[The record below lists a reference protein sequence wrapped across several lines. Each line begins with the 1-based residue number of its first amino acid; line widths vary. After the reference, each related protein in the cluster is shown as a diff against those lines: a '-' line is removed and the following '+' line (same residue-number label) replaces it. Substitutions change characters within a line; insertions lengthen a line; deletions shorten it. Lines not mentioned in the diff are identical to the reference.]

1 MGADI
6 GGLIFFSAMR
16 EYIKHQLESY
26 LADGLNR
33 VISFVGVIAL
43 TMLTLWIMIEGY
55 RIMTGQ
61 SRTPLVAFI
70 VNAGKAVM
78 IVTIATSGALYN
90 DWVVDTIDDFR
101 DEVTYLITGTDQ
113 DVYRQVDNNLALTQT
128 MLSTVSTL
136 AKRDN
141 ATDAEA
147 KKAWWIGAFG
157 GAGPAVVGGMVS
169 LLNEIML
176 HFAIMLGPLFILG
189 LLFEQTKQLFWSW
202 VKSVLGLMLS
212 MGVLAFLSGL
222 VMKITIGYATA
233 AVAAIAVNNWL
244 PGVAG
249 LLDMPSIT
257 DTMMV
262 QGGIGLLLTT
272 LLITIP
278 PAVSQFVGGTLG
290 GGVSGFSPWGSAGGG
305 NPAKGQNTQQQAPSS
320 GKAGEEDVGSPQSQS
335 LPNPGGPGARVTP
348 PGGDQVPGAA
358 PVSTDPPNIQLQDVN
373 AQLANKGY
381 GVSPG
386 GNIYQTGPNNAR
398 QAYLADHG
406 QGPAAATIPAD
417 VKALADRNLA
427 LQQDIKASQQ
437 NR

>member
-1 MGADI
+1 
-6 GGLIFFSAMR
+6 
-16 EYIKHQLESY
+16 
-26 LADGLNR
+26 
-33 VISFVGVIAL
+33 
-43 TMLTLWIMIEGY
+43 
-55 RIMTGQ
+55 
-61 SRTPLVAFI
+61 
-70 VNAGKAVM
+70 
-78 IVTIATSGALYN
+78 
-90 DWVVDTIDDFR
+90 
-101 DEVTYLITGTDQ
+101 
-113 DVYRQVDNNLALTQT
+113 
-128 MLSTVSTL
+128 
-136 AKRDN
+136 
-141 ATDAEA
+141 
-147 KKAWWIGAFG
+147 
-157 GAGPAVVGGMVS
+157 MVS

-305 NPAKGQNTQQQAPSS
+305 NPAKGQNTQQQAPSDNTAERSSESVPTQEGRRVSPSS
-320 GKAGEEDVGSPQSQS
+320 GIGTNSA
-335 LPNPGGPGARVTP
+335 
-348 PGGDQVPGAA
+348 DQAPSNA
-358 PVSTDPPNIQLQDVN
+358 PVSTEPPQIQLQRVN
-373 AQLANKGY
+373 AALANHGY
-381 GVSPG
+381 GVTRG

-406 QGPAAATIPAD
+406 QAVDSAKVPQAAQGLIEES
-417 VKALADRNLA
+417 KA
-427 LQQDIKASQQ
+427 LQQQINAGKK
-437 NR
+437 